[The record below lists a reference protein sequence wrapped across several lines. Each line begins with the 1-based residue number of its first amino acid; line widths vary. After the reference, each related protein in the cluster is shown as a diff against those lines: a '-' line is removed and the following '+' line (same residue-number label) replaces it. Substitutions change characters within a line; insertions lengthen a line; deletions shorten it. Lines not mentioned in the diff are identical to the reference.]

1 MTNKAAPVAF
11 AMERARRLKILG
23 VRRSTLLTATF
34 VLSYVLYL
42 CAGGF
47 VFSYIEGPEEARYR
61 KIVLDQRRVFLE
73 KYPSVE
79 DEALE
84 ELLQLVVTAGN
95 RGVYATRNATGEPN
109 WSFGQSVFFSTTV
122 ITTIGYG
129 HVTPL
134 SQSGKGFCIFFA
146 VIGIPFTLILVSA
159 LVQRLMVPV
168 MAFLEYLDIK
178 FGHRLGALSIRLLH
192 VTLIGSFV
200 LILAMLIPAAIFASM
215 EPEWDYL
222 DAFYYCFISLTT
234 IGLGDYIPGDAPNQQ
249 YRPLYKVLTTIYL
262 LFGLTLAML
271 VLTVFGGIPELHMG
285 HLFDLNS
292 DDLTMDHE
300 KVRLNQNKSTDHR
313 TIIKVSSRR
322 DLDDEDDDDY
332 SRP

>member
-1 MTNKAAPVAF
+1 MTNRTAPVAF
-11 AMERARRLKILG
+11 AMQRARTVTVLG
-23 VRRSTLLTATF
+23 VRRSTVLTLTL
-34 VLSYVLYL
+34 VLAYALYL
-42 CAGGF
+42 CAGGL
-47 VFSYIEGPEEARYR
+47 VFYHIESPEEDRYR
-61 KIVLDQRRVFLE
+61 QTVAKHRKAFLDR
-73 KYPSVE
+73 YPNVE

-84 ELLQLVVTAGN
+84 ELLQLVVAAGN

-109 WSFGQSVFFSTTV
+109 WSFGQSIFFSTTV
-122 ITTIGYG
+122 VTTIGYG

-134 SQSGKGFCIFFA
+134 SQYGKGFCIFYA
-146 VIGIPFTLILVSA
+146 VIGIPFTLILISA

-192 VTLIGSFV
+192 VTLVGAFV
-200 LILAMLIPAAIFASM
+200 VVLAMLIPAVVFAYL

-234 IGLGDYIPGDAPNQQ
+234 IGLGDYIPGDSPNQQ

-271 VLTVFGGIPELHMG
+271 VLSVFGGIPELHMG
-285 HLFDLNS
+285 HLFDLSS

-300 KVRLNQNKSTDHR
+300 KVRLNQNKPTDHR

-322 DLDDEDDDDY
+322 DLDDDEDDDF
-332 SRP
+332 RP

>member
-1 MTNKAAPVAF
+1 MQLMSGRCFCCPGQQT
-11 AMERARRLKILG
+11 LKVLA
-23 VRRSTLLTATF
+23 LLTA
-34 VLSYVLYL
+34 YAAYL
-42 CAGGF
+42 AVGAA
-47 VFSYIEGPEEARYR
+47 VFSAIESPIEAKYVDILRTAR
-61 KIVLDQRRVFLE
+61 KEFLNAF
-73 KYPSVE
+73 PQVT